1 MLPVDRIRFHI
12 IEARKQ
18 DVATLRDALLADQ
31 MVDAL
36 LEDRRNTGAAT
47 EQALIQRFGFTSD
60 EITRLRT
67 RAVDAATSRFID
79 RNMVDPIAA

>member
-18 DVATLRDALLADQ
+18 ENAPQRDALLADQ

-36 LEDRRNTGAAT
+36 VEDRRNTGAAT
-47 EQALIQRFGFTSD
+47 EQALIQRFGFTAE

-67 RAVDAATSRFID
+67 RAVDGATRRFID